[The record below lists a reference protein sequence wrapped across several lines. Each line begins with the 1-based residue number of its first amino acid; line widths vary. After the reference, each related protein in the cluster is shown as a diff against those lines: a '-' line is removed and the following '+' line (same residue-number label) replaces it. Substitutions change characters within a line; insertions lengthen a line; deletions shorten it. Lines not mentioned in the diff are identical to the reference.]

1 MPDMITK
8 PECTEC
14 LLKQFSQVC
23 RMCGIDENDPE
34 NRPDQMRKKIVEIS
48 TGVTPPQ
55 AAAAFF
61 SYISEKTGIEDPY
74 KDIKIASNN
83 AAMSLYPM
91 LKERISSSDAPFSE
105 ALALAIAGNL
115 IDFGA
120 RADLDLSEA
129 LTEILDQPLF
139 DNIKNNGDFNNDL
152 FRLDDFYEDLK
163 SVDNITYLADNAG
176 EIVFDRVFIETI
188 LAEFPGKNITLAVRG
203 GPALNDVLVE
213 DAENVGLDSITE
225 VISSG
230 AAIPGTVIS
239 SCSDMFRNKL
249 YSSDL
254 IISKGQ
260 GNYETLSG
268 EELPPTWF
276 LFKIKCRVVAA
287 HAKGPEGIL
296 VLKKNASEVLT
307 T

>member
-1 MPDMITK
+1 MITK
-8 PECTEC
+8 PDCTEC
-14 LLKQFSQVC
+14 LVKQYHQIC
-23 RMCGIDENDPE
+23 RMCGIDENSPE
-34 NRPDQMRKKIVEIS
+34 NCSDKIRPKIVEMS
-48 TGVTPPQ
+48 TGRTPPE
-55 AAAAFF
+55 AASAFF
-61 SYISEKTGIEDPY
+61 QFIAETTGIKDPY
-74 KDIKIASNN
+74 KDIKKASNK

-91 LKERISSSDAPFSE
+91 LKKRVSSSETPFAE
-105 ALALAIAGNL
+105 ALTLAIAGNL

-120 RADLDLSEA
+120 KIDLDLSEA
-129 LTEILDQPLF
+129 LTEILAQPFF
-139 DNIKNNGDFNNDL
+139 DNIKNNDNFNNDL
-152 FRLDDFYEDLK
+152 FRLEDFYNDLK
-163 SVDNITYLADNAG
+163 NFKNITYLADNAG

-188 LAEFPGKNITLAVRG
+188 LDEFPEKNITLAVRG

-213 DAENVGLDSITE
+213 DAKTVGLDRITE

-230 AAIPGTVIS
+230 AAIPGTVLS
-239 SCSDMFRNKL
+239 ACSDQFLNKL

-296 VLKKNASEVLT
+296 VLKKNVSEVLT